1 MQTGVLKLCCLR
13 VACVEL
19 SSPWNWNPKERFY
32 FLSQS
37 ARISWCS
44 LFLSFF
50 FNCHPKSCSLGYT
63 LLEASGLLAVGWPS
77 RGHDITGEH
86 HPPSGCS
93 YSDLQAGRS
102 WLNYESPILE
112 QELLFEKYIVNC
124 LIFSPLE
131 TLFWK
136 TRCRNICNLWTGIHV
151 LITIACI
158 QKIPDMCL
166 LTDWITPD
174 SSVRDSNP
182 PILWL
187 GVLRVIIAFE
197 LFTPENF

>member
-37 ARISWCS
+37 ARISWSS

-136 TRCRNICNLWTGIHV
+136 TRCRNICNLWTGITYTCTYYNSMYPEDTGHV
-151 LITIACI
+151 FVDRLDNPRFKC
-158 QKIPDMCL
+158 QGLK
-166 LTDWITPD
+166 
-174 SSVRDSNP
+174 SSYSVTWS
-182 PILWL
+182 
-187 GVLRVIIAFE
+187 
-197 LFTPENF
+197 T